1 MERPDRTEQAL
12 LGPGLTP
19 VMLSKHLV
27 HDSVTETPSLEHLA
41 TLHVLNM
48 TSALCLLAVAYAVPP
63 A

>member
-19 VMLSKHLV
+19 VMHLV

-41 TLHVLNM
+41 THHVLNV